1 MNRRRRALITLA
13 IIIAVLIGAFFG
25 YGWWTRR
32 GGVSFSKGGK
42 FNASPSATAT
52 AADLPKVGVYTFTG
66 IGSEHVKLGSVPACS
81 WDVKDV
87 TLTLSQDPLG
97 MVFDLTLSKG
107 RVEREIYS
115 YKGDDITLDFS
126 ASTVTCFGI
135 RTTTQD
141 TYKPPA
147 ARYKVP
153 FTVGQ
158 TWTTHAV
165 TEDRTEDA
173 TGTVLRAETV
183 TVPAGTFSTYV
194 VELRGTFTGSQSG
207 SFSSLTWFAPSIHT
221 WVRTIAKTDATRGG
235 ATFTSNYTLELTKA
249 P

>member
-1 MNRRRRALITLA
+1 MRRRVWL
-13 IIIAVLIGAFFG
+13 IAVVVVAVVAAAFFG

-32 GGVSFSKGGK
+32 GGVAFSKGGK
-42 FNASPSATAT
+42 FNATPSASAT
-52 AADLPKVGVYTFTG
+52 AADLPKLGVYTYAGTG
-66 IGSEHVKLGSVPACS
+66 GEHVKLGAVPACS

-87 TLTLSQDPLG
+87 TLTVSQDPSG
-97 MVFDLTLSKG
+97 IVFDLTLSTG

-115 YKGDDITLDFS
+115 YRGNEITLDFS

-147 ARYKVP
+147 ARYKLP
-153 FTVGQ
+153 FIVGQ

-173 TGTVLRAETV
+173 TGSVLRAETV
-183 TVPAGTFSTYV
+183 TVPAGTFQTYV
-194 VELRGTFTGSQSG
+194 IEVKGTFTGSQTG
-207 SFSSLTWFAPSIHT
+207 TFDSLTWFAPAIHT
-221 WVRTIAKTDATRGG
+221 WVKTVAKTDATRGG
-235 ATFTSNYTLELTKA
+235 ATFSSSYTLALKKA